1 MSASD
6 RASRVPAI
14 GAVRYLNSTPL
25 IDGLEGDDGVNL
37 QRDVPSGLLGTLLA
51 GEVDLAL
58 CPVIDFQTSP
68 EPLALV
74 PVGAI
79 GSDGETLTVRAFSRL
94 PFDQVERV
102 AVDGDSHTSVA
113 LLQVV
118 FDALYG
124 RRLLLE
130 PLANPSNG
138 AAANGS
144 DCLLL
149 IGDKVVTAAPSSR
162 DYPHQ
167 LDLGEAWKRATGM
180 PFVFATWMARRGA
193 DIGDL
198 PERLRARRD
207 VNLGR
212 IDDIV
217 ARRAPELGW
226 PAQLARTYLTH
237 HLRFRITRH
246 ELAAVE
252 EFWSRC
258 RALGLIE
265 TVRPLTLAAS
275 PDE

>member
-1 MSASD
+1 MLITPRSLLPT
-6 RASRVPAI
+6 V

-25 IDGLEGDDGVNL
+25 IDGLDGSITVL
-37 QRDVPSGLLGTLLA
+37 RDVPSRLLEALLA
-51 GEVDLAL
+51 GKVDLAL

-79 GSDGETLTVRAFSRL
+79 GSDGETLTVRAFSRR
-94 PFDQVERV
+94 PFERVERV

-118 FDALYG
+118 FDALFG
-124 RRLLLE
+124 HRLKIE
-130 PLANPSNG
+130 PLTPPREG
-138 AAANGS
+138 DAANGS

-149 IGDKVVTAAPSSR
+149 IGDKVVTAAPSGR

-180 PFVFATWMARRGA
+180 PFVFATWMARRDA
-193 DIGDL
+193 DLGEL

-207 VNLGR
+207 ANLDR

-226 PAQLARTYLTH
+226 PESLARTYLTR
-237 HLRFRITRH
+237 HLRFGITRR
-246 ELAAVE
+246 ELDSVE
-252 EFWSRC
+252 EFWARC
-258 RALGLIE
+258 HALGLIDG
-265 TVRPLTLAAS
+265 VRPIVLAAP

>member
-1 MSASD
+1 MSAAD

-14 GAVRYLNSTPL
+14 GAVRYLNSAPL
-25 IDGLEGDDGVNL
+25 IDGLEGDDDVNL

-94 PFDQVERV
+94 PFDRVERV

-124 RRLLLE
+124 RRLQLE
-130 PLANPSNG
+130 PLTPPQQG

-144 DCLLL
+144 ECLLL
-149 IGDKVVTAAPSSR
+149 IGDKVVTAAPSDR

-207 VNLGR
+207 ANLDR

-217 ARRAPELGW
+217 ARRAPEIGW
-226 PAQLARTYLTH
+226 PAPLAHIYLTR
-237 HLRFRITRH
+237 HLRFRITER

-252 EFWSRC
+252 EFWRRC
-258 RALGLIE
+258 HALGLIDA
-265 TVRPLTLAAS
+265 VRPIVLAAA